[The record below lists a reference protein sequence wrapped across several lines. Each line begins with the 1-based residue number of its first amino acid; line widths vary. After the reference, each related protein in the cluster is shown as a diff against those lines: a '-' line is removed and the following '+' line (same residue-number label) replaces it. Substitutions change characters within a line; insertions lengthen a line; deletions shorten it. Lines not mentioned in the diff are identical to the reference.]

1 MELKIKDK
9 ELKLQIKTFKDD
21 ITKEAEHLIN
31 DFFPRKCI
39 ELNEY
44 LKEDHMQLSN
54 SSSVI
59 VPINLPIPD
68 PVLNNDSGDATPAKK
83 RRVITEESNHAE
95 SISKNIPGTKVF
107 TFPNGTI
114 PCNEHLK
121 KMADYLKPEV
131 RTLIEKC
138 NTVRMWVTHLIPKIE
153 DGNNFGVSIQEETLG
168 EIRQVESE
176 SSGFLDQIAKYY
188 CTRAQIVAK
197 VAKYPHVGDYR
208 QFINE
213 IDEKEFLCLRMIAAE
228 LRNHYS
234 VLHDMILK
242 NIEKIKKPR
251 NVNIDG
257 MY

>member
-9 ELKLQIKTFKDD
+9 DSQVKTFKEE

-44 LKEDHMQLSN
+44 LKKDHMNLSCAAT
-54 SSSVI
+54 V
-59 VPINLPIPD
+59 VVAINLPVPE
-68 PVLNNDSGDATPAKK
+68 PVVKNAEVEEGGPAKK
-83 RRVITEESNHAE
+83 RKVEITEETNHVD
-95 SISKNIPGTKVF
+95 SCKNQPGTKVF

-114 PCNEHLK
+114 PSNK
-121 KMADYLKPEV
+121 KILEIAQYLKPEV

-176 SSGFLDQIAKYY
+176 SASFLDQIAKYFF
-188 CTRAQIVAK
+188 TRGQIVAK
-197 VAKYPHVGDYR
+197 AAKYPHVGDYR

-213 IDEKEFLCLRMIAAE
+213 LDEKEFLSLRLIASE

-251 NVNIDG
+251 NANIEG